1 MWLPRGD
8 SARGLPEEFGE
19 TILHVLAPKGFM
31 DSRKEVFCFFG
42 FFFLKKEG
50 WDAVLCSM
58 FNIAFLNSKLSGTL
72 RNAIISV
79 ILEPGIEKLQQLQP
93 HLID

>member
-1 MWLPRGD
+1 MASKGGFSQRLAGRIRRDNSSRTSTQGLYGFPERGF
-8 SARGLPEEFGE
+8 L
-19 TILHVLAPKGFM
+19 
-31 DSRKEVFCFFG
+31 FFW

>member
-1 MWLPRGD
+1 MASKGGFSQGLGGRIWKDGSLCTITQGLYGFLERGF
-8 SARGLPEEFGE
+8 LF
-19 TILHVLAPKGFM
+19 
-31 DSRKEVFCFFG
+31 

-50 WDAVLCSM
+50 RDAISHSM
-58 FNIAFLNSKLSGTL
+58 FNTAFVNSKLSGTL
-72 RNAIISV
+72 SAIISV